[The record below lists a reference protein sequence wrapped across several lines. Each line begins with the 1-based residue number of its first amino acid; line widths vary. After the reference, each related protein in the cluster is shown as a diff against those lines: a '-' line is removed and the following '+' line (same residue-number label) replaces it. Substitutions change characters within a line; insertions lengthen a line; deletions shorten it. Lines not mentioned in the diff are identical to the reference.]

1 MGDMSLY
8 ALLAGAAFL
17 LAATKTSFPSAG
29 ILVVLLLATQLEA
42 RTALGI
48 LMPIYVFA
56 DVAALF
62 FYRDRVRL
70 GIALRL
76 MPGALV
82 GMAIAVL
89 VGAGLSAGIFNR
101 ILGAVILATVT
112 LTVVIGDRS
121 SDIAER
127 LPRWTVPLIGVVAG
141 FATMIGNSSGP
152 IVSIYLILG
161 GLAKQAFVGT
171 SSVFYLL
178 VNLTKLPPPPLGLG
192 VGDTGDVP
200 LERKG
205 ASRGYRRS
213 VPRQVGVTPGSG
225 KSVSNYRPRP
235 GSPGS
240 VAADHCAGSVGAEAP
255 GPQGASLSRTPSG
268 VRRR

>member
-1 MGDMSLY
+1 
-8 ALLAGAAFL
+8 
-17 LAATKTSFPSAG
+17 
-29 ILVVLLLATQLEA
+29 
-42 RTALGI
+42 
-48 LMPIYVFA
+48 
-56 DVAALF
+56 
-62 FYRDRVRL
+62 
-70 GIALRL
+70 
-76 MPGALV
+76 
-82 GMAIAVL
+82 

-178 VNLTKLPPPPLGLG
+178 VNLTKLPLHLW
-192 VGDTGDVP
+192 VW
-200 LERKG
+200 E
-205 ASRGYRRS
+205 S
-213 VPRQVGVTPGSG
+213 VTPEMFLW
-225 KSVSNYRPRP
+225 SVKVLPAAIAGAFLGRWVLPRVP
-235 GSPGS
+235 AKAFRIT
-240 VAADHCAGSVGAEAP
+240 VLVLAALAALRLIIAP
-255 GPQGASLSRTPSG
+255 GA
-268 VRRR
+268 

>member
-178 VNLTKLPPPPLGLG
+178 VNLTKLPLHLW
-192 VGDTGDVP
+192 VW
-200 LERKG
+200 E
-205 ASRGYRRS
+205 S
-213 VPRQVGVTPGSG
+213 VTPEMFLW
-225 KSVSNYRPRP
+225 SVKVLPAAIAGAFLGRWVLPRVP
-235 GSPGS
+235 AKAFRIT
-240 VAADHCAGSVGAEAP
+240 VLVLAALAALRLIIAP
-255 GPQGASLSRTPSG
+255 GA
-268 VRRR
+268 